1 MRRILIAQQP
11 GGSFG
16 MPWRGDAPCY
26 NFNFPN
32 EHFCADEIDK
42 AGDKSEI
49 GTLVIGCDLPDYSFI
64 SQMINLRQL
73 YIYAGEKL
81 SDLSFI
87 EGLVYLRQLYIA
99 ESHITSLQPLA
110 ALAAEKTRLY
120 NENPKDIEHM
130 LKYAFEA
137 VCIRSDCLDTVPNEL
152 ADCDVLRTRE
162 FIINDKRVKR
172 AR

>member
-1 MRRILIAQQP
+1 
-11 GGSFG
+11 
-16 MPWRGDAPCY
+16 MPWKGDAPCY
-26 NFNFPN
+26 NFNVPN
-32 EHFCADEIDK
+32 EHFRADEIDK

-49 GTLVIGCDLPDYSFI
+49 ETLVIGCGLPDHSFI

-73 YIYAGEKL
+73 YIYSGEKL

-110 ALAAEKTRLY
+110 ALAAEKSRLY
-120 NENPKDIEHM
+120 NESPKDIEHM
-130 LKYAFEA
+130 LKYVFEA
-137 VCIRSDCLDTVPNEL
+137 VCIRSDHLDRIPSDL
-152 ADCDVLRTRE
+152 ADSDVLHTRE

-172 AR
+172 DR